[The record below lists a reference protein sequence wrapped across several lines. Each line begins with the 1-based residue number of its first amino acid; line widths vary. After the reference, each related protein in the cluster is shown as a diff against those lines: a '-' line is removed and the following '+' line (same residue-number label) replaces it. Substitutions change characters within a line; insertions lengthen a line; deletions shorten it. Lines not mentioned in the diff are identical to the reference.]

1 MHVNLGEAN
10 QGQAEWLLVTFHSGS
25 QAVVNEADLELLFDS
40 GRLYEAVVIPLVMGR
55 FFEES
60 RVRAGYMSATCR
72 LKSGESDRVG

>member
-40 GRLYEAVVIPLVMGR
+40 GRLYEVAVIPLVLGR

-60 RVRAGYMSATCR
+60 RTRDLAICPRPV
-72 LKSGESDRVG
+72 V